1 MKFGSLFTG
10 IGGLDL
16 GFEWA
21 GAECAWQ
28 VEKDEFCQNVL
39 AQRWPD
45 IPRFGDIRDVGKH
58 NLGKVD
64 AIVGGFPCQP
74 FSVAGEQRGTEDD
87 RHLWPEMFRVIRELR
102 PRWVIGENVPGII
115 PVFIDNAIADLE
127 GEGYTCEAFVLPAL
141 SVDAY
146 HRRDRLFLMG
156 YSQHDGQVTPEEFAS
171 LIEGSH
177 SYTARKIPTVE
188 PERPGV
194 QWPSMANPYRS
205 RSGGRNGAGRK
216 GQQPEVLQGQRKG
229 GAVGRETQ
237 GRRGTLAKAV
247 ERGRRNSWLTS
258 AVDWSIAHADFLAV
272 ERNRPD
278 GVDVSGEETEK
289 GASGRQ
295 YTRTGR
301 GDWQAEPR
309 LGGMAHG
316 VSTWLDE
323 PDIPRLVEVDD
334 KKLWEDRVKA
344 IGNAVVPQLAEHIAR
359 IVMVADMMLMYD
371 RMKPET
377 GYYKG
382 VKIHV
387 NPD

>member
-1 MKFGSLFTG
+1 VKFGSLFTG

-45 IPRFGDIRDVGKH
+45 IPRYGDIRNVGKQ
-58 NLGKVD
+58 NLTRVD
-64 AIVGGFPCQP
+64 AVIGGFPCQP
-74 FSVAGEQRGTEDD
+74 FSVAGQQRGTEDD

-115 PVFIDNAIADLE
+115 SVFIDEAIADLE
-127 GEGYTCEAFVLPAL
+127 SEGYTCELFVLPAL

-146 HRRDRLFLMG
+146 HRRDRLFLVG
-156 YSQHDGQVTPEEFAS
+156 YSQHDGRITSEEFAS

-177 SYTARKIPTVE
+177 SYTSWAIPTGE
-188 PERPGV
+188 PARPGI
-194 QWPSMANPYRS
+194 QWPTVANPYRS
-205 RSGGRNGAGRK
+205 RSGGRNGTGSE
-216 GQQPEVLQGQRKG
+216 GQRPEVLQGQRKG
-229 GAVGRETQ
+229 GSMGRETS
-237 GRRGTLAKAV
+237 GRRGALAKAV
-247 ERGRRNSWLTS
+247 ERGRKNSWLTS
-258 AVDWSIAHADFLAV
+258 AVDWSIAHADLLAV
-272 ERNRPD
+272 QRNWPD
-278 GVDVSGEETEK
+278 GIEVSGEEIEK
-289 GASGRQ
+289 RTSGRQ
-295 YTRTGR
+295 YTRSGR

-316 VSTWLDE
+316 ISTWLDE

-334 KKLWEDRVKA
+334 KKLWENRVKA

-359 IVMVADMMLMYD
+359 VVLAADHMLNYANF
-371 RMKPET
+371 RHEE
-377 GYYKG
+377 GRYKG
-382 VKIHV
+382 VRIV